1 VTSPPSS
8 VRYLLIGGGLASFHA
23 ARQIRRS
30 DPDSSILIACDEPSP
45 PYDRPPLSKEYLRGE
60 KTREEIALAPA
71 EALAEERIDL
81 ALADRAESLA
91 PAEHQAQ
98 LASGRSIKF
107 DKALIATGG
116 RPIVLNLPGAGLDG
130 IHYLRTLEDAD
141 GIAASAV
148 PGRRAAIIGGGFIG
162 VELAATLRQRGLEV
176 TVIEALPRI
185 WARFADERL
194 STFVQNY
201 CERSGVNF
209 RTGVA
214 ITGFEGGAKLTGV
227 TLSSGETLPCDLACV
242 GVGIVPNVELAV
254 AAGLEVNDGIVVDEL
269 LRSSHPD
276 IFAAGDVINYPDSI
290 FGRRR
295 RVEHWGHAE
304 YGGQVA
310 GKNMA
315 GGSTPYEFL
324 SYVWSDIFD
333 LHLEFAG
340 DETNPERVLQRGGF
354 EDAAFSILYLR
365 GGMLTAFFAIN
376 ASTRDLGSLRR
387 LIQTKQLLLG
397 RESELEDPASNL
409 RALLS

>member
-30 DPDSSILIACDEPSP
+30 DPDGSILIACDEPSP

-60 KTREEIALAPA
+60 KIREEIALAPA

-194 STFVQNY
+194 SGFIQSY
-201 CERSGVNF
+201 CEQRGVSF

-276 IFAAGDVINYPDSI
+276 IYAAGDVINYPDSI

-365 GGMLTAFFAIN
+365 GGMLTAFYAIN
-376 ASTRDLGSLRR
+376 ASTRELGSLRR
-387 LIQTKQLLLG
+387 LIQTRQPLLG